1 MKKFFLIILWC
12 LLVIYFSCNLIK
24 NTSNV
29 DNPTLIWES
38 HLFYIFMLGFFSFP
52 LGGIFIIISLVAIS
66 FVQIDISNMLIS
78 IYLSIISTFGFYIQ
92 WYKIYPILKE
102 YIKDRL

>member
-29 DNPTLIWES
+29 DNPTLWES
-38 HLFYIFMLGFFSFP
+38 HLFYILMLGFFSFP
-52 LGGIFIIISLVAIS
+52 LGSIFIIISLIAIS